1 MHDYVFYKKKLE
13 KDQEASNNE
22 TNPKDLLGI
31 KKPPVDLVP
40 PVQAILTSLAFKDGA
55 IKYGPYN
62 WRQKKVKFSI
72 YYAAILRHMASLF
85 DGEDIDQISKVPHI
99 AHASA
104 CIAII
109 MDALATGNLVDDRPT
124 PGASSKLI
132 EQWTITDI

>member
-1 MHDYVFYKKKLE
+1 MN
-13 KDQEASNNE
+13 DQ

-40 PVQAILTSLAFKDGA
+40 PILEILTSLAFRDGA

-72 YYAAILRHMASLF
+72 YYAAIKRHLAALF
-85 DGEDIDQISKVPHI
+85 DGEDTDPISGVPHI

-109 MDALATGNLVDDRPT
+109 MDAIATGNLIDDRPT
-124 PGASSKLI
+124 KGASNKVI
-132 EQWTITDI
+132 EQWTIKD